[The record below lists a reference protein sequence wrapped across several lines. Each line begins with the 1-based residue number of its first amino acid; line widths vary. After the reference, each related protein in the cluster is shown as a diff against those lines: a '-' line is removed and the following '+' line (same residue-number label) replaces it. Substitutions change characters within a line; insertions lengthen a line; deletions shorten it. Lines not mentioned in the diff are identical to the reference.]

1 MSGIKPSRFGG
12 SIGSKRTGANA
23 ALTAGGEAFG
33 CTAID
38 LLDFAT
44 VGDSAAAMLA
54 DALFSAGSTV
64 RTASNSAGEIK
75 PLSLNNAAKRSRC
88 SSGVP
93 HALIDRPSAAVRMPF
108 VTNIRTRA
116 SPIEGFA
123 LETPLASGASS
134 ETLLFSFLFLS
145 ALSSLRTRLLSLA
158 G

>member
-23 ALTAGGEAFG
+23 ALTAGGEDFG

-64 RTASNSAGEIK
+64 RTASNSADEIK

-93 HALIDRPSAAVRMPF
+93 HALIDRPSAAVRIPF
-108 VTNIRTRA
+108 VTNIRTRGSPVEEFTLESPLPPGAA
-116 SPIEGFA
+116 SVTF
-123 LETPLASGASS
+123 
-134 ETLLFSFLFLS
+134 LFSFLVLS
-145 ALSSLRTRLLSLA
+145 VLSSSRPMFLSLA

>member
-1 MSGIKPSRFGG
+1 MSWIKPSRFGG

-64 RTASNSAGEIK
+64 RTASNSAGEMK

-93 HALIDRPSAAVRMPF
+93 PPLIAIPSAAVRIPF
-108 VTNIRTRA
+108 VTNIRTRG
-116 SPIEGFA
+116 SPVEEFA
-123 LETPLASGASS
+123 LESPSAAGGASETPL
-134 ETLLFSFLFLS
+134 LSFLDLS
-145 ALSSLRTRLLSLA
+145 
-158 G
+158 